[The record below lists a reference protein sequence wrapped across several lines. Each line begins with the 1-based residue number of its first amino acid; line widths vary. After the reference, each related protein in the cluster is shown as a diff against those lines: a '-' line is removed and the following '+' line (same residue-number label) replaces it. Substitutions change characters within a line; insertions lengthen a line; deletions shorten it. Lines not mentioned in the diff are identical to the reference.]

1 MSNGPD
7 ATGLAAFLAT
17 LKRELLAFN
26 QFHSLLKAEQDTL
39 VSGNVDSLVNLA
51 QQKNEKVI
59 ELTQLA
65 EQRNRFLTD
74 HAGSTNQIG
83 MEAWLDSFDPGDKQG
98 AGKLW
103 RELLEL
109 ARQAKELNQH
119 NGQLIHTRLAS
130 NQQALA
136 VLLSANAS
144 SSSLYGKDG
153 QAYATPP
160 TGSGRPLG
168 KA

>member
-1 MSNGPD
+1 MAQGPD
-7 ATGLAAFLAT
+7 SAGLEAFLSA
-17 LKRELLAFN
+17 LKRELLAFR
-26 QFHSLLKAEQDTL
+26 QFHALLQTEQDAL
-39 VSGNVDSLVNLA
+39 VSGNTDVLISLA

-74 HAGSTNQIG
+74 RAGSTNQIG
-83 MEAWLDSFDPGDKQG
+83 MEVWLDSFDPADRQG

-103 RELLEL
+103 RELIEL
-109 ARQAKELNQH
+109 ARNAKTLNQQ
-119 NGQLIHTRLAS
+119 NGQLIHTRLAN

-136 VLLSANAS
+136 VLMSAHSTS
-144 SSSLYGKDG
+144 SNLYGKDG
-153 QAYATPP
+153 QAYAAPL
-160 TGSGRPLG
+160 TGGGRPLG

>member
-1 MSNGPD
+1 MAQGPD
-7 ATGLAAFLAT
+7 SGGLEAFLSA
-17 LKRELLAFN
+17 LKRELLAFR
-26 QFHSLLKAEQDTL
+26 QFHSLLQAEQDAL
-39 VSGNVDSLVNLA
+39 VSGNTDSLIALA

-74 HAGSTNQIG
+74 RVGSTNQIG
-83 MEAWLDSFDPGDKQG
+83 MEAWLDSFDPADKQG
-98 AGKLW
+98 VGKWW
-103 RELLEL
+103 RELIEL
-109 ARQAKELNQH
+109 ARNAKTLNQH

-136 VLLSANAS
+136 VLMSANATTS
-144 SSSLYGKDG
+144 NLYGKDG

>member
-1 MSNGPD
+1 MPGPD
-7 ATGLAAFLAT
+7 SAGLAAFLTA

-26 QFHSLLKAEQDTL
+26 QFHSLLQAEQDAL
-39 VSGNVDSLVNLA
+39 VSGSVDSLVSLA

-65 EQRNRFLTD
+65 EQRNRFLTER
-74 HAGSTNQIG
+74 AGSTNQIG
-83 MEAWLDSFDPGDKQG
+83 MEAWLDSFDPADKQG

-103 RELLEL
+103 RELLDL
-109 ARQAKELNQH
+109 ARNAKELNQH
-119 NGQLIHTRLAS
+119 NGQLIHTRLAN

-136 VLLSANAS
+136 VLLSANTS
-144 SSSLYGKDG
+144 SSNLYGKDG

-160 TGSGRPLG
+160 TGTGRPLG

>member
-1 MSNGPD
+1 MPGPD
-7 ATGLAAFLAT
+7 SAGLAAFLSA
-17 LKRELLAFN
+17 LKRELLAFS
-26 QFHSLLKAEQDTL
+26 QFHSLLQAEQNALID
-39 VSGNVDSLVNLA
+39 GKVDSLVSLA

-65 EQRNRFLTD
+65 EQRNRFLTER
-74 HAGSTNQIG
+74 AGSTNQIG
-83 MEAWLDSFDPGDKQG
+83 MEAWLDSFDPADKQG

-109 ARQAKELNQH
+109 ARNAKELNQH
-119 NGQLIHTRLAS
+119 NGQLIHTRLAN

-136 VLLSANAS
+136 VLLSANTS
-144 SSSLYGKDG
+144 SSNLYGKDG
-153 QAYATPP
+153 QAYASPP
-160 TGSGRPLG
+160 TGTGRPLG